1 MPAERRAWH
10 RSLYW
15 RIALGSLAVLAL
27 ALAIE
32 AAIFTTVVVQSPRP
46 LPPRALQRM
55 AVLLARDLDAELA
68 RDPSTDI
75 ARYLS
80 ERRETLGRPL
90 AVVRQ
95 GGGTIGDALP
105 DRARDV
111 VHERL
116 QSGRFRPVGPI
127 LGVAPLRL
135 PPAGE
140 NDVPN
145 AALVVMGG
153 RPLGLVA
160 RELWPWVLGATIV
173 LAFAGTVIAA
183 ALVFGPAHRRLRD
196 LERAA
201 EALGAGDL
209 EARASEAGG
218 DEIAAV
224 SRAFNRMAGELTT
237 RIEQVEAAD
246 RIRRQLLADV
256 SHELMTPLTAMRGYL
271 ETLRMPDLPLTAA
284 TRDAQL
290 GIVLDETLRIEH
302 LVGDL
307 LDLARLE
314 AAAQPLTR
322 EIVETATLFARVHAR
337 HDRIAQEGHVRLE
350 TAIEPGAESLEA
362 DGGRLEQALQNLV
375 ANALRHTPSGGSVTV
390 RVAPEKGDLLFTV
403 RDTGAGIQPDH
414 IEHVFDRFYRA
425 DPSRTG
431 ATGGTGLGLSIVKA
445 IAERHGGGVN
455 VTSTA
460 GVETVFAMRIP
471 RN

>member
-1 MPAERRAWH
+1 MPTERRAWH

-15 RIALGSLAVLAL
+15 RIALGSLAVLAR

-32 AAIFTTVVVQSPRP
+32 AALFTAVVVQSPRP

-55 AVLLARDLDAELA
+55 ALLLARDLDAELA
-68 RDPSTDI
+68 RDPSTDV

-80 ERRETLGRPL
+80 ERRETLGRPI
-90 AVVRQ
+90 AVVRRD
-95 GGGTIGDALP
+95 GETVGDPLP
-105 DRARDV
+105 ERVREV
-111 VHERL
+111 VGERL

-127 LGVAPLRL
+127 VGVAPLRL

-160 RELWPWVLGATIV
+160 RELWPWVLGVTIV

-224 SRAFNRMAGELTT
+224 SRAFNRMAADLTG

-246 RIRRQLLADV
+246 RMRRQLLADV

-271 ETLRMPDLPLTAA
+271 ETLRMPGLPLSPE
-284 TRDAQL
+284 TREAHL
-290 GIVLDETLRIEH
+290 GIVFDETLRIEH

-314 AAAQPLTR
+314 AAALPLTR
-322 EIVETATLFARVHAR
+322 EIVETATLFARIHAR
-337 HDRIAQEGHVRLE
+337 HDRVAQERDVRLE
-350 TAIEPGAESLEA
+350 TTIEPGAESLDA

-375 ANALRHTPSGGSVTV
+375 ANALRHTPPGGSVEV
-390 RVAPEKGDLLFTV
+390 RVASEAHDLVFTV
-403 RDTGAGIQPDH
+403 RDTGAGIPPDH
-414 IEHVFDRFYRA
+414 IDHVFDRFYRA

-445 IAERHGGGVN
+445 IAERHGGSVS
-455 VTSTA
+455 VTSTP

-471 RN
+471 RS